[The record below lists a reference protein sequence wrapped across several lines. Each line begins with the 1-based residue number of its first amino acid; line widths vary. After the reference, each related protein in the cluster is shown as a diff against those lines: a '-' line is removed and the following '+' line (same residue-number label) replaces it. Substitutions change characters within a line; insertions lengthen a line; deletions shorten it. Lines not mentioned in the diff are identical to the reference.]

1 MEIEEFEK
9 HKGFAGDKKGS
20 MHRRRI
26 GHDYG
31 SRCLYFV
38 TLTVKG
44 REPVLGRLV
53 GKPEAPDG
61 TLEAPRVVLSDLGK
75 AVKECWWGIKTHY
88 PGVEAK
94 SLMVMPDHMH
104 GIIFMEGESGV
115 QLGTVIRGF
124 KIGCN
129 KAYWKWKQSSMQQQG
144 CCLTTAPLP
153 VLKEGDYQLW
163 DSGYNDIVLTGKG
176 TLAHWFTYIQDNPRR
191 LAFKRAYP
199 DYFRVRFG
207 LSIAN
212 QSYAAIGNRFL
223 LDFPMKEVVQC
234 SRSMTDA
241 EIQGFLRQM
250 MEKARS
256 GSVLVSPAISKGE
269 QAVMRAALDAGL
281 PLIFLSPWGF
291 NSFSKPGHQYFNACA
306 AGRLLIL
313 APWEHQN
320 QRIPLTRE
328 MCLELNKM
336 AAEICGRM
344 IGIEA

>member
-44 REPVLGRLV
+44 RVPVLGRLV

-88 PGVEAK
+88 QGVEAK

-163 DSGYNDIVLTGKG
+163 DSGYNDCSYRERDLGPLVHL
-176 TLAHWFTYIQDNPRR
+176 YPRQ
-191 LAFKRAYP
+191 P
-199 DYFRVRFG
+199 
-207 LSIAN
+207 
-212 QSYAAIGNRFL
+212 
-223 LDFPMKEVVQC
+223 P
-234 SRSMTDA
+234 
-241 EIQGFLRQM
+241 
-250 MEKARS
+250 
-256 GSVLVSPAISKGE
+256 P
-269 QAVMRAALDAGL
+269 
-281 PLIFLSPWGF
+281 
-291 NSFSKPGHQYFNACA
+291 
-306 AGRLLIL
+306 
-313 APWEHQN
+313 
-320 QRIPLTRE
+320 
-328 MCLELNKM
+328 
-336 AAEICGRM
+336 
-344 IGIEA
+344 IGIQTCLPRLFPCEIRPKHRQPVIRSYRQPLLA